1 MGLILHQYKGNGGKH
16 FNMMIEIRDK
26 EKSQI
31 ANNLNQQK
39 KDMVAVYGAAKT
51 FVNDSEKNI
60 KSSSII
66 KFEKQWR
73 NEQED
78 IQRRIDEGRRMLQ

>member
-1 MGLILHQYKGNGGKH
+1 MGLLLRQYEDNGGKH
-16 FNMMIEIRDK
+16 FNMMIETRDK

-39 KDMVAVYGAAKT
+39 KEMVAVYGAAKT
-51 FVNDSEKNI
+51 FVNDSEKTI
-60 KSSSII
+60 KSSSLI

-78 IQRRIDEGRRMLQ
+78 IQRRIEEGRRILQ

>member
-1 MGLILHQYKGNGGKH
+1 MGLLLCQYKDNGGKH
-16 FNMMIEIRDK
+16 FNMMIETRDK

-31 ANNLNQQK
+31 VNNLNQQK
-39 KDMVAVYGAAKT
+39 KEMVAVYGAAKT
-51 FVNDSEKNI
+51 FVNDSEKTI
-60 KSSSII
+60 KSSSLV

-78 IQRRIDEGRRMLQ
+78 IQRQIDKGRRMLQ